1 MGRWTPLVLMA
12 GGLAILLGTLLGI
25 SFPMDGRNAQ
35 APNSSEKESSVLPAN
50 INVNS
55 TTAKQSPANTD
66 GNSTVAQKA
75 GGESPSNEVSQNSGT
90 SDVKQNQGST
100 QETIQ
105 NQKTAQGNG
114 GDETD
119 EGGTG
124 DGGTGDGGNGN
135 PTDGSEPIR
144 ALW

>member
-35 APNSSEKESSVLPAN
+35 APKSSDRESSVLPAN

-55 TTAKQSPANTD
+55 TTAKQSPANAGGD
-66 GNSTVAQKA
+66 STVAQQ
-75 GGESPSNEVSQNSGT
+75 PSGT
-90 SDVKQNQGST
+90 DPSVKVS
-100 QETIQ
+100 
-105 NQKTAQGNG
+105 QGNG
-114 GDETD
+114 ASGTEQAQDSDQITIQD
-119 EGGTG
+119 GTAGTG
-124 DGGTGDGGNGN
+124 GEGTGGEG
-135 PTDGSEPIR
+135 TDGSDNSEPIR

>member
-35 APNSSEKESSVLPAN
+35 APKSSGRESSVLPAN

-55 TTAKQSPANTD
+55 TTAKQSPANAKGESTKD
-66 GNSTVAQKA
+66 NSTVAQK
-75 GGESPSNEVSQNSGT
+75 PSGADPSVEVSQNNGASGT
-90 SDVKQNQGST
+90 EQKQGNT
-100 QETIQ
+100 QTTVQ
-105 NQKTAQGNG
+105 DGTAQGIG
-114 GDETD
+114 GEGTD
-119 EGGTG
+119 EG
-124 DGGTGDGGNGN
+124 
-135 PTDGSEPIR
+135 TDGSNNSEPIR

>member
-35 APNSSEKESSVLPAN
+35 GPKTSDKESSVLPAN

-55 TTAKQSPANTD
+55 TTAKQSPANTN
-66 GNSTVAQKA
+66 GGSTVAQK
-75 GGESPSNEVSQNSGT
+75 PSSTDPSVEVSQNNNSGT
-90 SDVKQNQGST
+90 QQNQESN
-100 QETIQ
+100 QRTIQ
-105 NQKTAQGNG
+105 DGTAQGSG
-114 GDETD
+114 Q
-119 EGGTG
+119 GT
-124 DGGTGDGGNGN
+124 DGGSSEGNGEV
-135 PTDGSEPIR
+135 TDGSDNSEPIR